1 MESISPVQYDRLV
14 ALQKRR
20 SARLIQRRWKE
31 YTLSTNYQRNFHH
44 HHDWDIDEDDP
55 NDLNQSSESAPSS
68 FSPSKDVDAM
78 TFLAKKQEIHQRI
91 RDAVR
96 QFSVKHPWKIPSTGS
111 TKADGDA
118 ARRATYEKLER
129 ETANWTA
136 RFNEHCTTL
145 RQPKRASALDASVFA
160 TLARCDHRLR
170 TLVAPTLLSSLSN
183 DTPSIDGAP
192 PKPSIPR
199 LPKDPTRRDVA
210 VATHRSVIQ
219 SIDLA
224 SKAAWNMPVAGHIYD
239 MRQIELPPPWAIEGQ
254 DKIWTWPHSF
264 RVDVTT
270 TSSPPP
276 RQSVTDANAA
286 ASDDS
291 CADDDPIRQFLTR
304 SSTSHVKS
312 GSNGTL
318 STNPSPSLDK
328 HEHALDPAMSSHLW
342 LHYAEAMSTP
352 SAAMLANVTS
362 VMTIHPALLAYQQPS
377 LKGTDDVFGLTFD
390 AIVRS
395 QTAHLVADITSQIT
409 FNTQLRSVQDHTKK
423 ATSMG
428 GGDEDVSDVAFAGG
442 LVDYGGLRR
451 HHMAT
456 RIQRRVRGNKGRAEA
471 QE

>member
-31 YTLSTNYQRNFHH
+31 YTLSANYQRNFHH
-44 HHDWDIDEDDP
+44 HHDWDTDEDDT

-68 FSPSKDVDAM
+68 FTPSKAIDAM

-96 QFSVKHPWKIPSTGS
+96 QISVKHPWKIPATGS

-118 ARRATYEKLER
+118 ARRATYEKLQR

-145 RQPKRASALDASVFA
+145 RQPKRASA
-160 TLARCDHRLR
+160 
-170 TLVAPTLLSSLSN
+170 
-183 DTPSIDGAP
+183 
-192 PKPSIPR
+192 
-199 LPKDPTRRDVA
+199 
-210 VATHRSVIQ
+210 
-219 SIDLA
+219 
-224 SKAAWNMPVAGHIYD
+224 
-239 MRQIELPPPWAIEGQ
+239 
-254 DKIWTWPHSF
+254 
-264 RVDVTT
+264 
-270 TSSPPP
+270 
-276 RQSVTDANAA
+276 
-286 ASDDS
+286 SDDS
-291 CADDDPIRQFLTR
+291 CADDDSIRQFLTR
-304 SSTSHVKS
+304 SSTPHVKS

-342 LHYAEAMSTP
+342 LHYADAMSTP
-352 SAAMLANVTS
+352 SAAVLANVTS
-362 VMTIHPALLAYQQPS
+362 IMTTHPALLAYQQPS
-377 LKGTDDVFGLTFD
+377 LKATDDVFGLTFD

-423 ATSMG
+423 ATSME
-428 GGDEDVSDVAFAGG
+428 GGDEDASDVAFPGG

-456 RIQRRVRGNKGRAEA
+456 RIQRRVRGNKGRVEA
-471 QE
+471 QEVL